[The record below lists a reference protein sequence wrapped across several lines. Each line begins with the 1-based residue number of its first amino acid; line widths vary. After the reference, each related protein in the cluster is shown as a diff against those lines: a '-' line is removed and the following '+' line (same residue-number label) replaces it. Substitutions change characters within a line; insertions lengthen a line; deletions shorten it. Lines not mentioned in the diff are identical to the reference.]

1 MSIEEVVFIGMI
13 VDNFIISL
21 IYLIWGI
28 LIQPFIRRKN
38 KNKGRSKYIIN
49 FFVMILCP
57 VIGILFFAIGYLL
70 FRFIF
75 HKEVDLSDVIFSKE
89 RMKSTVKE
97 DVESKLNIVSLED
110 AIAVSDKQSL
120 RNLMLNI
127 IKGDVHNSLTVISLA
142 LNSEDSETSHY
153 AASVLRD
160 ELNDFREN
168 VQKMFLQIQKE
179 DIEQIKY
186 CLILLK
192 YMNGVLSQ
200 KVFIQLE
207 QEQFAEQM
215 AEIGDLIYHKDRKS
229 MTIMLFEWICI
240 RLLEVRKFELAQE
253 WCLRSMET
261 FPRELSSYTCRLKL
275 YFTMNENEKF
285 FQTMNELKGSNIVID
300 SQTLELI
307 RTFQ

>member
-1 MSIEEVVFIGMI
+1 MSIEEVVFIGII
-13 VDNFIISL
+13 VDNFIISFL
-21 IYLIWGI
+21 YLMWGI
-28 LIQPFIRRKN
+28 IIVPFSRTKN
-38 KNKGRSKYIIN
+38 ENNKRSKYIIN

-57 VIGILFFAIGYLL
+57 IVGILYFATGYLI

-75 HKEVDLSDVIFSKE
+75 HKQVDLSDVIFSKE
-89 RMKSTVKE
+89 RKKSTIKE
-97 DVESKLNIVSLED
+97 DIESKLNIVSLED
-110 AIAVSDKQSL
+110 AIAISDKQSL

-168 VQKMFLQIQKE
+168 VQKMFLEIQKE
-179 DIEQIKY
+179 DSDQIKY

-192 YMNGVLSQ
+192 YMNGVLLQ
-200 KVFIQLE
+200 NVFIQME
-207 QEQFAEQM
+207 QEQFVEQM
-215 AEIGDLIYHKDRKS
+215 AEVGDLIYRKDRES
-229 MTIMLFEWICI
+229 MTIVLFEWICL
-240 RLLEVRKFELAQE
+240 RLLEVRKFELAEE
-253 WCLRSMET
+253 WCIRSMET
-261 FPRELSSYTCRLKL
+261 FPEELSSYTCRLKL
-275 YFTMNENEKF
+275 LFNMNEKEKF
-285 FQTMNELKGSNIVID
+285 FQAINELKSSNIVID

>member
-1 MSIEEVVFIGMI
+1 MG
-13 VDNFIISL
+13 
-21 IYLIWGI
+21 
-28 LIQPFIRRKN
+28 
-38 KNKGRSKYIIN
+38 YII
-49 FFVMILCP
+49 
-57 VIGILFFAIGYLL
+57 

-89 RMKSTVKE
+89 RMKSTFKE
-97 DVESKLNIVSLED
+97 DIESKLNIVSLED

-168 VQKMFLQIQKE
+168 VQKMFQEIQKE
-179 DIEQIKY
+179 DEDQIKY

-192 YMNGVLSQ
+192 YMNGVLTQ
-200 KVFIQLE
+200 KVFIQIE
-207 QEQFAEQM
+207 QEQFVEQM
-215 AEIGDLIYHKDRKS
+215 AEVCDLIYHKDRKS
-229 MTIMLFEWICI
+229 MTIMIFEWICL

-253 WCLRSMET
+253 WCKRSMET
-261 FPRELSSYTCRLKL
+261 FPRELASYTCRLKL